1 MRRRDDMLMT
11 GSCAGAVRL
20 LRAGSNRARICAAR
34 LQAWA
39 IASADWVLQA
49 GDDVTTRDVRGVV
62 FRPRYDCLTLL
73 RACMPVQRDARGRPT
88 VIATS
93 RMHHL
98 ARHRR
103 ERLWGARSAIEHD
116 VRAVMRRTRVR
127 CSLVLLLVAT
137 GLYGVLAGIDGTG
150 AMSAGKLPLAIAA
163 LACVACAFATPL
175 LQPSV
180 RVRRQ
185 IVLSH
190 ARCACCL
197 ERLDRQVVDDVSR
210 CGLCGCAWLS
220 VEVGESDGEHH
231 RCDGCAYDLS
241 GVHEPHC
248 PECGEA
254 TGRIQR
260 AA

>member
-1 MRRRDDMLMT
+1 MRRRDDMLFT
-11 GSCAGAVRL
+11 GVCTDVVTWLRVGSVHGRLLAARLKAWSVACADWI
-20 LRAGSNRARICAAR
+20 LRAG
-34 LQAWA
+34 
-39 IASADWVLQA
+39 DE
-49 GDDVTTRDVRGVV
+49 VTTQDVRGVV
-62 FRPRYDCLTLL
+62 FRPRYDWLTLL
-73 RACMPVQRDARGRPT
+73 RACMPLHRDARGRPT

-103 ERLWGARSAIEHD
+103 ERLWGVRSAIEHD

-127 CSLVLLLVAT
+127 CSLVLLLVAA
-137 GLYGVLAGIDGTG
+137 GLYGILAGIDGVG
-150 AMSAGKLPLAIAA
+150 ALSAGKLPLAIAA
-163 LACVACAFATPL
+163 FACVAAAAATPL

-197 ERLDRQVVDDVSR
+197 ERLDRSDAEDVSR
-210 CGLCGCAWLS
+210 CCMCGCAWLS
-220 VEVGESDGEHH
+220 VEVGEGDGEHH

-241 GVHEPHC
+241 GVHEPYC
-248 PECGEA
+248 PECGSA

>member
-1 MRRRDDMLMT
+1 MRRDDDMLLLGVGMH
-11 GSCAGAVRL
+11 AARL
-20 LRAGSNRARICAAR
+20 LRVASVHTRLLAGRVKS
-34 LQAWA
+34 WSVV
-39 IASADWVLQA
+39 SADWVLQA
-49 GDDVTTRDVRGVV
+49 GDDVTTHDVRGVV
-62 FRPRYDCLTLL
+62 FRPRYDWLTLL
-73 RACMPVQRDARGRPT
+73 RACIPLQRDARGRPT

-103 ERLWGARSAIEHD
+103 ERLWGVRSAIEHD

-137 GLYGVLAGIDGTG
+137 CLYGILAGIDGAA
-150 AMSAGKLPLAIAA
+150 AMAAAKLPLAIAA
-163 LACVACAFATPL
+163 FACVAGAVATPL
-175 LQPSV
+175 LQPPV

-185 IVLSH
+185 IMLSH

-197 ERLDRQVVDDVSR
+197 ERLDRQETEDISR

-241 GVHEPHC
+241 GVHEPYC